1 MRVAN
6 YIQLART
13 QLHLTQEYLAENIGV
28 SRQAISRWE
37 NGQAQPSARNMVK
50 IAALLNVTVDQL
62 TGAAPLEPPAS
73 TAANTSTLTDD
84 LMESWTDL
92 FQRTM
97 GVDLSRYAPEH
108 LRQTVQNYIQQH
120 ELRSVSAFIRLM
132 SASKEQRME
141 FLRAIQPPA
150 PTFFDDP
157 ELYRY
162 IQEELLPR
170 FHVPGTPIR
179 VWTLSAA
186 DGQEAFSLAMAI
198 AEFQEQSNCPDSAR
212 IFATDAAYLNEHEDK
227 TDSFFTPRQV
237 ASIPQA
243 LREKYLIPVE
253 GGFQICAAI
262 RKMVVFSPYDP
273 LLDPPFSK
281 IELVCC
287 RRLVSILCPGCQ
299 SKLIR
304 ALYHSLAPSGSLLL
318 PNSHPLTDGQ
328 MHFSANPDCPGIWH
342 KMDDEDDLYSW
353 EYDSCPASSHQ
364 TDGYPLGVPI
374 HRILQQFF
382 VVHYPNALLID
393 ENFRIVFAGEDIF
406 HRFHLDQQGYSGR
419 LADHVSGDLMQRIQL
434 SAHRLQVAAD
444 PKRVNQ
450 TLIRLNETNRTMY
463 MRMAGALVEKRW
475 YYLVAFYDYRP
486 QNSARD
492 ADKRALEQ
500 QLMDTENN
508 LKNKLQELVRAQ
520 DQIEVLNEKINSLN
534 RALSSH
540 SWEVRSLRHEVDLL
554 NQELSRLHDQK
565 DNRMS

>member
-1 MRVAN
+1 MKVAN

-50 IAALLNVTVDQL
+50 IAALLNVSVDQL
-62 TGAAPLEPPAS
+62 TGAAPLEPPVPAP
-73 TAANTSTLTDD
+73 ANASTLTDD

-108 LRQTVQNYIQQH
+108 IRQTVQNYMQQH
-120 ELRSVSAFIRLM
+120 DLRSVSSFVRLM
-132 SASKEQRME
+132 SASKERRME
-141 FLRAIQPPA
+141 FLHAIQPPA

-157 ELYRY
+157 AFYRY

-170 FHVPGTPIR
+170 IHTPGTPIR
-179 VWTLSAA
+179 VWALSAA

-198 AEFQEQSNCPDSAR
+198 AEFQEQSNCSDSVR
-212 IFATDAAYLNEHEDK
+212 IFATDAAYLEAHKEG
-227 TDSFFTPRQV
+227 TDGFFTPRQV
-237 ASIPQA
+237 ASILQA
-243 LREKYLIPVE
+243 LLEKYLIPVE
-253 GGFQICAAI
+253 GGFQICADI

-273 LLDPPFSK
+273 LIDPPFST

-287 RRLVSILCPGCQ
+287 RRLVSILCPSCQ
-299 SKLIR
+299 ARLIQT
-304 ALYHSLAPSGSLLL
+304 LYHSLIPSGCLLL
-318 PNSHPLTDGQ
+318 PSSHPLTDGH
-328 MHFSANPDCPGIWH
+328 MHFSANRDCPGIWH
-342 KMDDEDDLYSW
+342 KLDDEDDICW
-353 EYDSCPASSHQ
+353 EYGSCLVSSHQ
-364 TDGYPLGVPI
+364 SDGYPLGVPI

-382 VVHYPNALLID
+382 VMHYPNALLID
-393 ENFRIVFAGEDIF
+393 ENFRIVFVGEDIF

-492 ADKRALEQ
+492 ADKRSLEQ
-500 QLMDTENN
+500 QLMDTESN

-534 RALSSH
+534 HALSNR
-540 SWEVRSLRHEVDLL
+540 SWEVRSLQHEVDLL
-554 NQELSRLHDQK
+554 NQELSRLHDQNK
-565 DNRMS
+565 GLIS